1 MAPKRGISDSNSKSS
16 LKPKSDKYRIKRI
29 KRDKDSINIVISRN
43 KEGREVQTSPVR
55 QRSPIRER
63 SSSESSS
70 ESSSD
75 YSTSFESSKSRRSSS
90 SSSSDSAPMFNK
102 KKTQEPLIPK
112 APVINLN
119 VNQDIVAKPTDKIT
133 GTPTDNVVIE
143 VFKVNGIPFDGVLSD
158 FDIIDIWK
166 CLGRDEAELDKTASE
181 QVRKSCLRITYILKQ
196 PIHLT
201 ELSRKPEFS
210 FDKKGSTRTD
220 VYRARLCGYSDL
232 AFNLG
237 DTVTLTIQS
246 TFFRISVE
254 HMMAWIAP
262 FGEIKSQPR

>member
-1 MAPKRGISDSNSKSS
+1 MSFYKTVVGITAISTDEDLPRLPLQTVQVSWEKKLSILEKKLNISWHWQSSHCDKLILQSLHFIRFQKSFYIQLDLTFKSNCKHIEIKLQS
-16 LKPKSDKYRIKRI
+16 LIWPWNSHFKLKLDFNLLEYKKLFLKSD
-29 KRDKDSINIVISRN
+29 
-43 KEGREVQTSPVR
+43 Q
-55 QRSPIRER
+55 
-63 SSSESSS
+63 
-70 ESSSD
+70 
-75 YSTSFESSKSRRSSS
+75 
-90 SSSSDSAPMFNK
+90 
-102 KKTQEPLIPK
+102 
-112 APVINLN
+112 
-119 VNQDIVAKPTDKIT
+119 IT